1 MKLET
6 FCRNKPPEKANQ
18 QTHQFAEQGPSP
30 DSGVPAGQ
38 PGWGGGGQGRV
49 PYGTLLEPSLTV
61 RLMPDAA
68 ETFTH

>member
-6 FCRNKPPEKANQ
+6 FCRKKPPEKANQ

-38 PGWGGGGQGRV
+38 HGWGGGGQG
-49 PYGTLLEPSLTV
+49 GLLTELYSSPLS
-61 RLMPDAA
+61 RSG
-68 ETFTH
+68 